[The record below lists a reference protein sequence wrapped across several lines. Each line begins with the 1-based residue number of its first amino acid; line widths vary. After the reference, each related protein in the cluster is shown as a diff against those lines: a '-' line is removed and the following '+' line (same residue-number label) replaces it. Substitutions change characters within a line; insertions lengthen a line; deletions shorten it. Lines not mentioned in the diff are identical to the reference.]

1 MTEQEQWFSNEKR
14 QTLLQERYFSGTHNY
29 FFEVKVA
36 NNGSKY
42 IIVTQRKKVGDKY
55 VGVKMRIFED
65 ELLEFQR
72 VLNKLIHFALND
84 EQMIQPTI
92 SSGNLEPTALSSD
105 LLPPFFNKLQSTKNW
120 QEFEEYSCHLLKLL
134 GIQTIYSFLG
144 ERQAG
149 KADGFFKFGNLAVIY
164 DCTLDGRNIE
174 ENKKEQII
182 NYANRLNQG
191 SIEITGSTT
200 EEFYHHHRQIWI
212 ISQGKT
218 RRIKLINSIEVKEI
232 AIQDIMNIYRER
244 LTTAMN
250 DQSLEIRLRNL

>member
-14 QTLLQERYFSGTHNY
+14 LTLLKERYFTGTHNY

-42 IIVTQRKKVGDKY
+42 IVLEQRKKVGDKF

-72 VLNKLIHFALND
+72 ILDKLIHFALHD
-84 EQMIQPTI
+84 EQTTPPIT
-92 SSGNLEPTALSSD
+92 SNNSEPKALSSD
-105 LLPPFFNKLQSTKNW
+105 LLPPFFNKLLSTNNW
-120 QEFEEYSCHLLKLL
+120 QEFEEYTSHLLKLL
-134 GIQTIYSFLG
+134 GIQTVYSFLG

-191 SIEITGSTT
+191 SIEIAGSTT
-200 EEFYHHHRQIWI
+200 EEFYNHHRQIWI

-244 LTTAMN
+244 LTTAIN